1 MINHLLM
8 FRSKEIFVLFI
19 FIKITISSHR
29 KSGILVNEKSVP
41 STIEKNEVFEAIIDH
56 FDEQN

>member
-1 MINHLLM
+1 M